1 MGVKGSPLAWTW
13 QMRHSGTVDRLRK
26 EADQVRYALTLE
38 EARLALVQL
47 RETAEILA
55 RSLNTP
61 RTKETNRV

>member
-13 QMRHSGTVDRLRK
+13 QMRHSGMVDRLRK

-38 EARLALVQL
+38 EVRLALIQL

-55 RSLNTP
+55 RSLDITT
-61 RTKETNRV
+61 TKETTRV